1 MHDRFGGGGIKEYR
15 QKFSIVL
22 HSDIHHGLGRR
33 YHQMKVRSDLQITT
47 ACPTCS
53 PEEPRLHHI
62 IRRHGSEVLVRCD
75 ECGSV
80 HTVLSKPA
88 RTASVRTIVS
98 RGEDSERYT
107 IELPA
112 DHEVYVGD
120 ELLVDDP
127 SADEVH
133 LVEVA
138 SIESDGR
145 RAVTAI
151 AAEIDTIWARAIDEV
166 TVKIAIHDGTR
177 TESVRLKVFGD
188 QEFTVGAIEKIGW
201 KTQGSCELSCIKED
215 LRKIKAMLC
224 LRKISSE
231 SLQRGYDKRIRS
243 CMIHHREL
251 EKLAAGSG

>member
-1 MHDRFGGGGIKEYR
+1 MHDRLGGGGIKEYR
-15 QKFSIVL
+15 QKVSNVL

-33 YHQMKVRSDLQITT
+33 QHQMNTRSDLQIAA

-62 IRRHGSEVLVRCD
+62 IRQHGAEVLVRCD
-75 ECGSV
+75 DCGSV
-80 HTVLSKPA
+80 HTVISKPV

-107 IELPA
+107 TELPA

-138 SIESDGR
+138 SVESDGR
-145 RAVTAI
+145 RTVVAT

-177 TESVRLKVFGD
+177 TESIRMQVFGD
-188 QEFTVGAIEKIGW
+188 QEYTVGAIEKIGW
-201 KTQGSCELSCIKED
+201 KNARIIRIK
-215 LRKIKAMLC
+215 LHK
-224 LRKISSE
+224 
-231 SLQRGYDKRIRS
+231 RGFKKNKGDVVLAKDIKRIFAER
-243 CMIHHREL
+243 IR
-251 EKLAAGSG
+251 

>member
-1 MHDRFGGGGIKEYR
+1 
-15 QKFSIVL
+15 
-22 HSDIHHGLGRR
+22 
-33 YHQMKVRSDLQITT
+33 MKVRSDLQITT

-62 IRRHGSEVLVRCD
+62 IRRHGAEVLVRCD

-127 SADEVH
+127 AADEVH

-201 KTQGSCELSCIKED
+201 KNARIMRIK
-215 LRKIKAMLC
+215 LHK
-224 LRKISSE
+224 
-231 SLQRGYDKRIRS
+231 RGFKKNKGDVVLAKDIKRIFAER
-243 CMIHHREL
+243 IR
-251 EKLAAGSG
+251 

>member
-1 MHDRFGGGGIKEYR
+1 MNT
-15 QKFSIVL
+15 
-22 HSDIHHGLGRR
+22 
-33 YHQMKVRSDLQITT
+33 RSDLQITAT
-47 ACPTCS
+47 CPTCS

-62 IRRHGSEVLVRCD
+62 IRRHGSEVLVQCND
-75 ECGSV
+75 CGSV
-80 HTVLSKPA
+80 HTVISKPT
-88 RTASVRTIVS
+88 RTASVQIIVS

-107 IELPA
+107 TELPA

-127 SADEVH
+127 AADEVH

-145 RAVTAI
+145 RAVAAV

-177 TESVRLKVFGD
+177 TESIRLKVFGD

-201 KTQGSCELSCIKED
+201 KNARIMRIKMH
-215 LRKIKAMLC
+215 K
-224 LRKISSE
+224 
-231 SLQRGYDKRIRS
+231 RGFKKNKGDVVLAKDIKRIFSER
-243 CMIHHREL
+243 IR
-251 EKLAAGSG
+251 

>member
-1 MHDRFGGGGIKEYR
+1 MNT
-15 QKFSIVL
+15 
-22 HSDIHHGLGRR
+22 
-33 YHQMKVRSDLQITT
+33 RSDLQITA

-80 HTVLSKPA
+80 HTVISKPV

-98 RGEDSERYT
+98 RGEDSERCR
-107 IELPA
+107 IELPV

-127 SADEVH
+127 SADEVY

-138 SIESDGR
+138 SVEAGGR
-145 RAVTAI
+145 RTVVAV

-166 TVKIAIHDGTR
+166 AVKIAVHDGTR
-177 TESVRLKVFGD
+177 TESDSLCVSGD
-188 QEFTVGAIEKIGW
+188 REFVVGAVERIGR
-201 KTQGSCELSCIKED
+201 KNARIIRIKMH
-215 LRKIKAMLC
+215 K
-224 LRKISSE
+224 
-231 SLQRGYDKRIRS
+231 RGFKKNKGDVVLAKDIKRIFA
-243 CMIHHREL
+243 
-251 EKLAAGSG
+251 EKVRKAPQVS